1 MMMVKKMMVDDL
13 REEQRRREAEEEC
26 FSCSGFSSSCI
37 NCSPGPT
44 IKGGSIMNSRS
55 EVSSSSSSI
64 SDERDSGADAA
75 EDDVSSSG
83 MVGWFSI
90 TYYDVILCAQHLYKN

>member
-13 REEQRRREAEEEC
+13 REEQRRREAVEEEVC
-26 FSCSGFSSSCI
+26 FSCSGLSSCI
-37 NCSPGPT
+37 NCSGGPT
-44 IKGGSIMNSRS
+44 IKGGCSIMNSRS
-55 EVSSSSSSI
+55 EVSSSSSSM

-83 MVGWFSI
+83 MVGG
-90 TYYDVILCAQHLYKN
+90 

>member
-13 REEQRRREAEEEC
+13 REEQRRREAEVEEEGC
-26 FSCSGFSSSCI
+26 FSCSGFVSCI
-37 NCSPGPT
+37 NCSVGPT
-44 IKGGSIMNSRS
+44 IKGGCSIMNSRS
-55 EVSSSSSSI
+55 DVSSSSSSI

-83 MVGWFSI
+83 MVGG
-90 TYYDVILCAQHLYKN
+90 